1 MHLNEKIVSVAPM
14 MDWTDRHDRFFLRLM
29 GPHIRLYTEMVTTA
43 ALLHG
48 RREALL
54 RYDPSEHPL
63 ALQLGGSDPA
73 DLALCARMAED
84 LGYDEINLNVGCPSD
99 RVQQGRFGA
108 CLMAEPERV
117 ADCFS
122 AMQSAVTCTVSI
134 KHRLGINGRD
144 RMEDLHHFMDTQWAA
159 GCRHFIVHARIA
171 ILEGLSPKEN
181 REIPPLRYADVHGLK
196 LRYPAASIVLNGGVR
211 HTDEVVMHLQ
221 HVDGVMIGREAYHNP
236 YLLAQIEARL
246 WKTPLPT
253 RAEILSRYL
262 PFMADE
268 IAMGTPLTQMA
279 RHILGLYQGLP
290 GARRWRQILSD
301 GAHRS
306 GAGLELIEQAR
317 RAVEDRGSGAAL

>member
-1 MHLNEKIVSVAPM
+1 R
-14 MDWTDRHDRFFLRLM
+14 WM

-48 RREALL
+48 RRDALL

-63 ALQLGGSDPA
+63 ALQLGGSEPA

-99 RVQQGRFGA
+99 RVQQGRIGA

-122 AMQSAVTCTVSI
+122 AMQAAVTCAVSI
-134 KHRLGINGRD
+134 KHRLGINGLD
-144 RMEDLHHFMDTQWAA
+144 RMEDLYRFMDTQFAA

-181 REIPPLRYADVHGLK
+181 REIPPLRYEDAHYLK
-196 LRYPAASIVLNGGVR
+196 QRYPEAIIVVNGGIR
-211 HTDEVVMHLQ
+211 SLDEVQMHLE

-236 YLLAQIEARL
+236 YLLAHIEACL
-246 WKTPLPT
+246 WGVPLPT
-253 RAEILSRYL
+253 RTEILSRYL

-268 IAMGTPLTQMA
+268 LAAGTPLTQMT
-279 RHILGLYQGLP
+279 RHILGLYQGVP

-317 RAVEDRGSGAAL
+317 CAVEDRGSGSALS